1 MVILSWWVVVILSWW
16 VVVVVS
22 GGVGGGDGDGTELCK
37 NWRCKGR
44 GVIKVVAESLGVLLN
59 LVILE

>member
-1 MVILSWWVVVILSWW
+1 M
-16 VVVVVS
+16 VVVS
-22 GGVGGGDGDGTELCK
+22 GGGDGMELCK

-44 GVIKVVAESLGVLLN
+44 GVIKVVAEYLGVLLN

>member
-1 MVILSWWVVVILSWW
+1 MLGDTVVVGGGDIEL
-16 VVVVVS
+16 VGG
-22 GGVGGGDGDGTELCK
+22 GGVGGGDGTELCK

>member
-1 MVILSWWVVVILSWW
+1 MVWVLVLVVM
-16 VVVVVS
+16 
-22 GGVGGGDGDGTELCK
+22 ELCK

>member
-1 MVILSWWVVVILSWW
+1 MLGDIELVGG
-16 VVVVVS
+16 
-22 GGVGGGDGDGTELCK
+22 GGVGGGDGTELCK

>member
-1 MVILSWWVVVILSWW
+1 MVVGCGGELWWW
-16 VVVVVS
+16 VVVVS
-22 GGVGGGDGDGTELCK
+22 CGGDGMELCK

>member
-1 MVILSWWVVVILSWW
+1 M
-16 VVVVVS
+16 VVVVVM
-22 GGVGGGDGDGTELCK
+22 ELCK

>member
-1 MVILSWWVVVILSWW
+1 MLGDT
-16 VVVVVS
+16 VVVVLGDTVV
-22 GGVGGGDGDGTELCK
+22 VGCGGDGTELCK